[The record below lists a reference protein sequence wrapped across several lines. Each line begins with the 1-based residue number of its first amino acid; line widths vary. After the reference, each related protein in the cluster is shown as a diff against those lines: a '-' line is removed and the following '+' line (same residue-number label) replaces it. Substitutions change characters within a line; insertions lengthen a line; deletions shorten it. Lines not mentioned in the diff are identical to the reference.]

1 METRREERIGQL
13 LQELKRS
20 DKLHLKDAAA
30 LLGVSEMTI
39 RRDLNNHSAP
49 VVLLGGYIVLEP
61 RSASHY
67 LLSDQK
73 SRLVEEK
80 RRAAKL
86 AATLVEP
93 DQTLF
98 FDCGTTT
105 PWIIEAIDNEIPFT
119 AVCYSLNTFLALK
132 EKPHCRAFLCGG
144 EFHASNAIFKPID
157 FQQTLNNFCPDI
169 AFYSA
174 AGVHVS
180 KGATCFNLEEL
191 PVKHWAMSMA
201 QKHVLVVDHSKFGKV
216 RSAMVSASWALLKW
230 SNSSMTSVM
239 SSADSWMDERSTRC
253 SWASGRM
260 ESMTHTAPA
269 SRSATTRPTTLSSP
283 MRKAAAMIINT
294 IARARRWPADR
305 GKGSGMVGSPP

>member
-80 RRAAKL
+80 RRAAKM

-98 FDCGTTT
+98 FDRG
-105 PWIIEAIDNEIPFT
+105 
-119 AVCYSLNTFLALK
+119 
-132 EKPHCRAFLCGG
+132 
-144 EFHASNAIFKPID
+144 
-157 FQQTLNNFCPDI
+157 
-169 AFYSA
+169 
-174 AGVHVS
+174 
-180 KGATCFNLEEL
+180 
-191 PVKHWAMSMA
+191 
-201 QKHVLVVDHSKFGKV
+201 
-216 RSAMVSASWALLKW
+216 LLKRLIMK
-230 SNSSMTSVM
+230 S
-239 SSADSWMDERSTRC
+239 
-253 SWASGRM
+253 
-260 ESMTHTAPA
+260 
-269 SRSATTRPTTLSSP
+269 LL
-283 MRKAAAMIINT
+283 
-294 IARARRWPADR
+294 
-305 GKGSGMVGSPP
+305 PPFVIR